1 MPFLFFGRRFFKKS
15 AIGTSSHAIA
25 PKVGI
30 GYQRIWFKDMFRIL
44 PLLIFGCA
52 NVCVCAFVGL
62 YTVRALRSRR
72 EPSMKYCLSVKL
84 AVNPAKR
91 DAFLAAIRDNAK
103 GTLTT
108 EAACRQ
114 YTWGE
119 STTTPCTFHFQEQFD
134 DKAGFDAHTM
144 APHFKIW
151 EQFASQPDAF
161 TAPPVLDFFE
171 EL

>member
-1 MPFLFFGRRFFKKS
+1 
-15 AIGTSSHAIA
+15 
-25 PKVGI
+25 
-30 GYQRIWFKDMFRIL
+30 MFRFL
-44 PLLIFGCA
+44 VPLFIFGCA
-52 NVCVCAFVGL
+52 NAFGV
-62 YTVRALRSRR
+62 YTIRALVRSRR
-72 EPSMKYCLSVKL
+72 EPTMKYCLSVKL

-91 DAFLAAIRDNAK
+91 DAFLAAIRNNAK

-108 EAACRQ
+108 EPACRQ